1 MQAETNLH
9 CEPGSCLQV
18 AWMDGQMNFYYLT
31 VQSVS
36 TLLCYITQ
44 RQNWEEEEKQRRQ
57 KNKR

>member
-1 MQAETNLH
+1 MKEKYNNVTQAETNLH

-18 AWMDGQMNFYYLT
+18 ARMEGQMNFYYLT

-44 RQNWEEEEKQRRQ
+44 RQN
-57 KNKR
+57 